1 MRPARR
7 CPVQSLTTRLH
18 PVGGAEDHETYN
30 PATKSVDVTS
40 GLRPAPSGR
49 RQSLLASVAH
59 MGLEA
64 VRVVADRFDHR
75 SAVPRTIEGVDRDYL
90 SRLLGVEV
98 TGVKPVDV
106 TSGTTDR
113 ARLLLDSPGSDVP
126 GSVFVKIAPTK
137 TVTRIFTNL
146 SNLGRSELGFYR
158 DVSPGLDI
166 EAPAVVALDCDPRTK
181 RFTIVIEDLTTRDA
195 RFTDTVGGVTL
206 PEAEAVVDT
215 LAKLH
220 GTFWDSPRLADP
232 GPGGLA
238 WVTTNSGDPQ
248 LPIVQKALVAAGR
261 KVAKDHLE
269 YVPREGAKI
278 LARYLAVAD
287 ELDAGRHTLLHGDP
301 HPGNVYFIDAAPS
314 SGAGLRGGLFDW
326 QVLRRGNGTR
336 DLTYFLVLGLDTDQ
350 RRQHGEALL
359 ARYRDGLARA
369 GGPTLDPDRQ
379 WLDVRKM
386 AAYAYVSAV
395 FAAAFAGLQAEP
407 VTTSGL
413 AKSSAALKDL
423 DSGTAITC
431 LA

>member
-1 MRPARR
+1 MSSR
-7 CPVQSLTTRLH
+7 
-18 PVGGAEDHETYN
+18 
-30 PATKSVDVTS
+30 
-40 GLRPAPSGR
+40 LRPAPSGGR
-49 RQSLLASVAH
+49 PSLLAPVAQ
-59 MGLEA
+59 MGLE
-64 VRVVADRFDHR
+64 VGRVVADRLDRR
-75 SAVPRTIEGVDRDYL
+75 SPVPRTIAAVDGAYL

-98 TGVKPVDV
+98 TGVRAVDV
-106 TSGTTDR
+106 TAGTTDR
-113 ARLLLDSPGSDVP
+113 ARLLLDSPGAGVP
-126 GSVFVKIAPTK
+126 ESVFVKIAPTK

-166 EAPAVVALDCDPRTK
+166 ETPAAVALDDDPRTK
-181 RFTIVIEDLTTRDA
+181 RFAIVIEDLTARGA

-206 PEAEAVVDT
+206 PEAETVVDT
-215 LAKLH
+215 LARLH
-220 GTFWDSPRLADP
+220 GAFWESLRFADP
-232 GPGGLA
+232 GAGGLA

-248 LPIVQKALVAAGR
+248 LPIIQKALVAAGR

-269 YVPREGAKI
+269 YVPREGVKI

-287 ELDAGRHTLLHGDP
+287 ELDAGPHTLLHGDP
-301 HPGNVYFIDAAPS
+301 HPGNVYFIDASPS
-314 SGAGLRGGLFDW
+314 SGDALRGGLFDW

-336 DLTYFLVLGLDTDQ
+336 DLTYFLVLGLETDQ

-386 AAYAYVSAV
+386 AAYAYASAV

-413 AKSSAALKDL
+413 AKSSAALNDL
-423 DSGTAITC
+423 DTGTAIAC
-431 LA
+431 LG

>member
-1 MRPARR
+1 M
-7 CPVQSLTTRLH
+7 LT
-18 PVGGAEDHETYN
+18 
-30 PATKSVDVTS
+30 
-40 GLRPAPSGR
+40 
-49 RQSLLASVAH
+49 SVAQV
-59 MGLEA
+59 GLE
-64 VRVVADRFDHR
+64 VGRVVADRFDRR
-75 SAVPRTIEGVDRDYL
+75 SVVPRTIEAVDGDYL

-98 TGVKPVDV
+98 TGVRPVDV
-106 TSGTTDR
+106 TAGTTDR
-113 ARLLLDSPGSDVP
+113 ARLLLDSRAADVP

-158 DVSPGLDI
+158 DVARGLDI
-166 EAPAVVALDCDPRTK
+166 ETPAVVALDDDPRTK
-181 RFTIVIEDLTTRDA
+181 RFAIVIEDLTVRGA
-195 RFTDTVGGVTL
+195 RFTDTVAGVTM

-215 LAKLH
+215 LARLH
-220 GTFWDSPRLADP
+220 GAFWDSPRLADP

-261 KVAKDHLE
+261 KVAREHLE
-269 YVPREGAKI
+269 YVPREGVKI

-287 ELDAGRHTLLHGDP
+287 ELDAGPHTLLHGDP
-301 HPGNVYFIDAAPS
+301 HPGNVYFVDASPS
-314 SGAGLRGGLFDW
+314 SGGGLRGGLFDW
-326 QVLRRGNGTR
+326 QVLRQGNGTR
-336 DLTYFLVLGLDTDQ
+336 DLTYFLVLGLEADQ

-369 GGPTLDPDRQ
+369 GGPILDPDRQ

-386 AAYAYVSAV
+386 AAYAYASAV

-423 DSGTAITC
+423 DSGAAIAC